1 MTRAVFGLALFFTAA
16 AETAI
21 FSCGCF
27 WQAKDSFELAGVS
40 SVTVGYIGGWNS
52 NPTQVD
58 VLKGTTGHAEAVL
71 VTYNS
76 SEINYRDLVNV
87 FFRAHDASSLGAQGL
102 DIGWEG
108 GHKQIFRSTMDP
120 ERLAAQEAFAQAMA
134 TNKLPDRVI
143 PMKHMPLGPQGAH
156 MQKHTA
162 RESIERYTRKLLQI
176 VANNRRLDQSHNSS
190 MMTVPKL
197 FQVIAH
203 HFHVPEWRRL
213 NTSIDSIP
221 SLSEYVRKC
230 KTVDNTIHAIFACR
244 DAVTLFEVERE
255 VCALHSV
262 KAWENLGLL
271 HGVHENP
278 CVVQYYGV
286 ELAKRPPRLR
296 VCDLLAFVYGQPD
309 EMSISEMLLSFA
321 RSFGFECEKAEDL
334 GVWIRDLPS
343 FVEMMDSERRRVTQA
358 AATVGVRLEEMSKQ
372 SAAVAKWVVGLLSM
386 PHRPEAGNP
395 LLSVR
400 SRSVRR
406 VFISPQTASA
416 QELSSVVGAVHK
428 LLHPAIDEEWVSDSS
443 ASENEDGAGS
453 SRAQRKRRRR
463 SSALASLSS
472 SASSSSSSSS
482 AATSGSAG
490 LRTRRRK
497 KLGDFDMATRLERKI
512 DRQQKK
518 LQKRALKRSDHALAK
533 EQRAIV
539 EAHVKRAQ
547 ELEAYANFGVATR
560 AEVVATIARILKRVP
575 VGVWQ
580 EDETVKLV
588 EKAVEDAHSGT
599 IDAVCHKVGPFPSL
613 FAEAAV
619 SLLAGKKGR
628 ELKTQCKAMECSD
641 DEDDGPR
648 SDRNPGP
655 ADETD
660 PDAALLPLEER
671 REQVGKVVQT
681 ACQEVCDRNGGSLVA
696 GELLT
701 SLASVEKETLRALS
715 QAMGKPCVGFHECK
729 LTESG
734 SFVEFVTQQTDVA
747 DFIAA
752 RVSTHEDVRTDA
764 VSLLRT
770 TLCVGGK
777 VQTEAVE
784 GKDIRVRLAPLLL
797 SLLPVKNFEPVVGKL
812 SGGIDRLIDLSS
824 VSCSETNTDGGPSNW
839 NSHLD
844 ALAIK
849 PLALADLPEYKVRTI
864 AASAVVKRIEAL
876 PPLTEVRSA
885 LQWDDLLQPSFGSLE
900 AFLSVK
906 GIAFATGGRLWK
918 RRADEVFKLPAGQDC
933 SIDAFKAKIAVGD
946 GVGAAGCLVAMF
958 AQGSVALELLAAYVQ
973 TALEKLPGDHQRVQC
988 VRSAMVALPRSTALL
1003 FAKTVFLTPLASL
1016 VHGATVAVY
1025 QGAARDEREALSAL
1039 GCLLDIAAW
1048 RSSYEASFHDGIQQA
1063 PAPPTQTATQD
1074 PTATEASN
1082 PPSAPPAVTNGN
1094 KTGNE
1099 EKANDLDKQKL
1110 ALSHRKELAAG
1121 DISEEGQP
1129 EAVVQNILRSEF
1141 GVGADMTDEGK
1152 LLHDTSSRRL
1162 GRAIER
1168 LASDLY
1174 SSDVHFVLELIQNA
1188 DDNKYPSGAL
1198 PTLRFDLGRRSVVV
1212 SNNEVGFSAKNIR
1225 ALCDVGSSTK
1235 TNADGYIGMK
1245 GIGFKSVFRVT
1256 TAPEVHSSGYHI
1268 SFDLSIGP
1276 MGYILPT
1283 WLGDDGTRESARSD
1297 RLAVEEGPH
1306 ATQVVLPLSA
1316 EMATEDRREVLL
1328 SKLDDIH
1335 PSLLLFVRKLRRIVI
1350 RDHVRNMKR
1359 EMVRTDREDN
1369 VVEVSVN
1376 GTPCRWLLQRLS
1388 LVPEIMRTDS
1398 RGAQKRTE
1406 LALAFPLRDESDPHR
1421 FDTDAEEMM
1430 VFAFLPLRACG
1441 LKFVLQGDWTIPSS
1455 REDVDAGS
1463 PWNQWLRSHVAPLFV
1478 SSLEA
1483 FKSRFSSAHE
1493 ALSSFLTYVPCGSGV
1508 VGFFRPLV
1516 DDIKR
1521 HMLETKCLV
1530 TVDGHWERPVNIVV
1544 VPEVLETEHCRFTE
1558 VVASGA
1564 FLQEAIGKRCL
1575 HQSVVMTGEVA
1586 QHLGLDMLD
1595 LSHLLRIVDYQLK
1608 QIAIGAERNEP
1619 LSRAAYNT
1627 WLSRWLLCVQACL
1640 DGHCGAPLT
1649 GTVRAA
1655 LLSKLRALKM
1665 IPLCPPE
1672 DPSGAD
1678 LARMAYPLT
1687 LASVEEG
1694 GIFFGAE
1701 TEAKTGYAV
1710 FLAHMRVIDPA
1721 LHTSVLEGGPRVML
1735 KDILSLI
1742 GVRPLSPSDV
1752 ISKFVAPMYRENRH
1766 LEAPD
1771 DLLFASIRFVKDNHA
1786 AVSPVLVSQLSE
1798 CIALHTNAGLV
1809 KPREATVLFPGL
1821 YGNKHAL
1828 ENAHLK
1834 YQTGRSNSSSD
1845 NPAGFVLVSEQYLTL
1860 GEEEELDVSGWVALL
1875 EKFGV
1880 KWFFTPVAKRVA
1892 VADYRRSKWAG
1903 CPWPHALLSAEI
1915 DDFEAPELEAV
1926 LQRLTDLEQQHRG
1939 TNLAGPI
1946 LSCLRC
1952 IAELLDAEWYSFGYH
1967 RASHATFA
1975 GAPSSSKAH
1984 LPSSFALCLQT
1995 HPWLPTSHGTLE
2007 KPQGLL
2013 LDGQRVSLL
2022 RGAVPVLVIA
2032 THNKAFIELLGVRV
2046 DVTPVDVLQALHH
2059 WSKEAQFAP
2068 FAASLE
2074 DMRALYDLLATACES
2089 NIADRGSVT
2098 SAFRKTPLIYL
2109 PNKDFRTFS
2118 QPASVGSFYALS
2130 DVCWED
2136 PVSKPSPSRPETFV
2150 SIPQLAKAYPG
2161 LHDFFVDTLVV
2172 TEQPSTQRH
2181 IDFLIEFGTRQMEC
2195 RTVPG
2200 RDLSS
2205 YVLRCAAQ
2213 LSDDLASGAKLPA
2226 TVVSASQRKKLAA
2239 TSLFCTS
2246 KSEADLVAAE
2256 QGVVVNDIKNDWAA
2270 ALGASTQIH
2279 VLQFTEESGVQCS
2292 DAKAGLLAA
2301 FDIKPLSELADVTVL
2316 PSEVDW
2322 EATGVL
2328 RYELNRALPFVQ
2340 RFILSEMPKLAVHL
2354 LREDAA
2360 VSLCS
2365 TGVRSVSAVRCNVT
2379 VRDVKNKRQAV
2390 TEAEPEFSVEYR
2402 STASVVCAHSV
2413 LYAKTTH
2420 TKQYSK
2426 HFEELFLSVLKATSA
2441 APEDNTEPWA
2451 PLLEFAHRVV
2461 LQLASDP
2468 RGVEVYMMER
2478 NIKPLPPSAHRWELA
2493 PVPTTQEQ
2501 AEIFPAQSGN
2511 PATARPDGVHNIRV
2525 EDLDELDQQITD
2537 GLAEDEQNQEDETAP
2552 GSRTE
2557 KYEDD
2562 GTSLAG
2568 TKRKA
2573 KGQEPDSEDQPKRK
2587 WKGDSAKGKGTGKHG
2602 ARSGKGSKQD
2612 SSAAPQDGRAV
2623 PQDEL
2628 TQFGADGGREE
2639 AAKAASSKP
2648 PADVIADA
2656 IDVPLHQRP
2665 LIMILRL
2672 WLKQGKLHPVVIV
2685 RNTEKEKLGLQ
2696 FVPGTLIIKGHVP
2709 NTPAS
2714 KFGAELPPGFH
2725 VLACNGTPLKFVVEL
2740 KVQLQLRPLVT
2751 LLVGI
2756 DPFPEDPTAFL
2767 EKSKLEVA
2775 ELLGTPG
2782 AGPGGA
2788 RKRRQDGEDTKD
2800 HDLDAMHTSE
2810 ASVGDLLRAQAA
2822 GAPLPGGGKGKGK
2835 KGGGGKK
2842 GKHGKARAI
2851 ADSYPERVAAGETPL
2866 FSPDG
2871 KLLGFLAKEG
2881 SFASVQQHDSN
2892 THDSR
2897 LPEASP
2903 NQDFQAHNE
2912 GSNSNIFCFICGS
2925 SAHLARSCPTA
2936 SRESNDFHAMDY
2948 SWGSKGAPS
2957 ATGSGKS
2964 GTGKPGTGKGGKGKG
2979 GKGAGGKKEF
2989 SLDMANLGREVHD
3002 GSAGGGDGGKGS
3014 GVMKIQPYFDP
3025 ETGTEEDREAVLRNI
3040 AMQDERMAQGEGGGG
3055 FGPGGA
3061 LGSGIGG
3068 RGKGQGKS
3076 DGINE
3081 EGSASP
3087 RAGKGSGGKSSFGPF
3102 EGGGDSGVVSLR
3114 TDTETK
3120 KRKVAP
3126 NVYDPSLYKDRD
3138 TTDDQG
3144 VLEKIGRWG
3153 EQYVFRYLRRHADPL
3168 VDHVWVNEVEET
3180 GAAYDIVERRRDPST
3195 GIISV
3200 TYIEVKATAAVAKM
3214 FFQFTYREMQ
3224 FAQANGQ
3231 SFHVYRVFSA
3241 GTDAARIMVIR
3252 NPIAE
3257 LKKGTISVSGSL
3269 CVTLR
3274 PENAQKG
3281 GKKGK
3286 GKGARPIEEELPQT
3300 NGPQSMFLHLTRSA
3314 SADPTGLNV
3323 KKDLTI
3329 NKHPGDPRVT
3339 ASAEA
3344 PVGWKIV
3351 KVNGIAV
3358 ASVADLK
3365 KVLQMGDL
3373 NLSIQLE
3380 EPPLAPL

>member
-1 MTRAVFGLALFFTAA
+1 
-16 AETAI
+16 
-21 FSCGCF
+21 
-27 WQAKDSFELAGVS
+27 
-40 SVTVGYIGGWNS
+40 
-52 NPTQVD
+52 
-58 VLKGTTGHAEAVL
+58 
-71 VTYNS
+71 
-76 SEINYRDLVNV
+76 
-87 FFRAHDASSLGAQGL
+87 
-102 DIGWEG
+102 
-108 GHKQIFRSTMDP
+108 MDP

-443 ASENEDGAGS
+443 ASENEDAQKAPPKFCTCQPFIFCFFLIVLIV
-453 SRAQRKRRRR
+453 SRNFWLCWPAHSQ
-463 SSALASLSS
+463 A
-472 SASSSSSSSS
+472 
-482 AATSGSAG
+482 
-490 LRTRRRK
+490 
-497 KLGDFDMATRLERKI
+497 E
-512 DRQQKK
+512 
-518 LQKRALKRSDHALAK
+518 

-715 QAMGKPCVGFHECK
+715 QAM
-729 LTESG
+729 
-734 SFVEFVTQQTDVA
+734 
-747 DFIAA
+747 
-752 RVSTHEDVRTDA
+752 
-764 VSLLRT
+764 
-770 TLCVGGK
+770 
-777 VQTEAVE
+777 
-784 GKDIRVRLAPLLL
+784 
-797 SLLPVKNFEPVVGKL
+797 
-812 SGGIDRLIDLSS
+812 
-824 VSCSETNTDGGPSNW
+824 
-839 NSHLD
+839 
-844 ALAIK
+844 
-849 PLALADLPEYKVRTI
+849 ADLPEYKVRTI

-1721 LHTSVLEGGPRVML
+1721 LHTSVLE
-1735 KDILSLI
+1735 
-1742 GVRPLSPSDV
+1742 
-1752 ISKFVAPMYRENRH
+1752 
-1766 LEAPD
+1766 
-1771 DLLFASIRFVKDNHA
+1771 
-1786 AVSPVLVSQLSE
+1786 
-1798 CIALHTNAGLV
+1798 
-1809 KPREATVLFPGL
+1809 
-1821 YGNKHAL
+1821 
-1828 ENAHLK
+1828 
-1834 YQTGRSNSSSD
+1834 
-1845 NPAGFVLVSEQYLTL
+1845 
-1860 GEEEELDVSGWVALL
+1860 
-1875 EKFGV
+1875 
-1880 KWFFTPVAKRVA
+1880 
-1892 VADYRRSKWAG
+1892 
-1903 CPWPHALLSAEI
+1903 
-1915 DDFEAPELEAV
+1915 
-1926 LQRLTDLEQQHRG
+1926 EQQHRG

-3300 NGPQSMFLHLTRSA
+3300 NGPQSM
-3314 SADPTGLNV
+3314 
-3323 KKDLTI
+3323 
-3329 NKHPGDPRVT
+3329 
-3339 ASAEA
+3339 
-3344 PVGWKIV
+3344 
-3351 KVNGIAV
+3351 
-3358 ASVADLK
+3358 
-3365 KVLQMGDL
+3365 
-3373 NLSIQLE
+3373 
-3380 EPPLAPL
+3380 